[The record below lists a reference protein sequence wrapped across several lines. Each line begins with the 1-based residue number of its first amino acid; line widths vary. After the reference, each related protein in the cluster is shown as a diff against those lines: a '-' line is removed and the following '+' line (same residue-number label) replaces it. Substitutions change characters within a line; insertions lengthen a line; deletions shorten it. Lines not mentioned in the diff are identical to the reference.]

1 MKKKNQRKQEQLN
14 EIKPMLN
21 LAGVE
26 KLAPSQNLTA
36 NFHISKRWII
46 MTH

>member
-26 KLAPSQNLTA
+26 KLAPSPA
-36 NFHISKRWII
+36 ASFHISKRWII